1 MKKTAYLIVLL
12 IVFLTSSIFGKE
24 ITPKKYK
31 RIVSL
36 TLSGDE
42 MILSLVNSDRI
53 VGLSGKINEDPEISY
68 VVEEAKKFP
77 KVESNIEKMIELDPD
92 LVITADWMKKEIL
105 MQIEETGANVY
116 TYKTPKT
123 FEEQKQLIK
132 ELANI
137 VDEREN
143 GEKIVNNM
151 EQRLRVIQNKIEKNY
166 CGEKLKIMFYTPFE
180 TTSGKNTTF
189 DDMVKLIGGINI
201 AAENGIENSEKINK
215 EKVIELDPDIIII
228 PIWDKYTDGERFL
241 DFFINDISFQD
252 LKAVKSKRVIPVK
265 YKVTAPTSQ
274 YMIDG
279 IEVLAKKIYNLEER

>member
-1 MKKTAYLIVLL
+1 MKKIAYLIILL

-36 TLSGDE
+36 TLSGDK

-68 VVEEAKKFP
+68 IVEEAKKFP
-77 KVESNIEKMIELDPD
+77 KVESNIEKMIELEPD

-123 FEEQKQLIK
+123 FVEQKQLIK

-137 VDEREN
+137 VDESAK
-143 GEKIVNNM
+143 GEEIVKNM
-151 EQRLRVIQNKIEKNY
+151 EKRLETLQNKIEKNY
-166 CGEKLKIMFYTPFE
+166 HGEKLKIMFYTSFE

-215 EKVIELDPDIIII
+215 EKIIELDPDVIII
-228 PIWDKYTDGERFL
+228 PIWEKYTEGEGFL
-241 DFFINDISFQD
+241 DFFINDTSFQD
-252 LKAVKSKRVIPVK
+252 LKAVKNKRVIPVK

-279 IEVLAKKIYNLEER
+279 IEELAKGIYNLEER